1 MKLDAFKK
9 GQRVRVVR
17 AIESNDR
24 YLLGRELEV
33 DRVETA
39 HGYVVARVIGGDIDS
54 KLHGKWWLRPDALE
68 IVA

>member
-1 MKLDAFKK
+1 MKLDAFRK

-17 AIESNDR
+17 AVESNDR
-24 YLLGRELEV
+24 ELLGRELEV

-39 HGYVVARVIGGDIDS
+39 HGYVVARVIGDVDS

-68 IVA
+68 IIA